1 MGSSYFRSTFSSQN
15 NKNFRTDRGDAPS
28 ELAEFCANYAQF
40 YSKTLKQQFYESK
53 KYSTFKVSLISLLI
67 LRIQKVIKFILLTKP
82 TKLDYWSIFVLYASF
97 WCWYNDFNIWK
108 KSKRFF
114 YFIFFLTL
122 KWEMRWRRVCK
133 NAFIEEGLS
142 SIWKTIS
149 FFHFILTKWQ
159 IDKIAQIARAVTLL
173 NFQSCFLCYKI
184 ELKWRH

>member
-1 MGSSYFRSTFSSQN
+1 M
-15 NKNFRTDRGDAPS
+15 
-28 ELAEFCANYAQF
+28 
-40 YSKTLKQQFYESK
+40 
-53 KYSTFKVSLISLLI
+53 
-67 LRIQKVIKFILLTKP
+67 TKP

-159 IDKIAQIARAVTLL
+159 IDKIAQIARAVTFVTFNLVFYATKL
-173 NFQSCFLCYKI
+173 NWNEDIKI
-184 ELKWRH
+184 HEITVYITYALVKISNWIFCLKTRHPRLGYVKLGWVQFDNLF